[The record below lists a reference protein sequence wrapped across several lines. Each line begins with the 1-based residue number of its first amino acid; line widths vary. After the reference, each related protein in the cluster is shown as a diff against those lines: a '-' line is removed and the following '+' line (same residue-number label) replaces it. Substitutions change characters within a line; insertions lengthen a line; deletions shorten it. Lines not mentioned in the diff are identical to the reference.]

1 MGFLF
6 MGLVHKEE
14 KYMNE
19 KTNVVNSY
27 FEKDKLKKC
36 CIKNNTPILYPE
48 LFTGKYGNNFTAEM
62 EEE

>member
-1 MGFLF
+1 
-6 MGLVHKEE
+6 
-14 KYMNE
+14 MNE